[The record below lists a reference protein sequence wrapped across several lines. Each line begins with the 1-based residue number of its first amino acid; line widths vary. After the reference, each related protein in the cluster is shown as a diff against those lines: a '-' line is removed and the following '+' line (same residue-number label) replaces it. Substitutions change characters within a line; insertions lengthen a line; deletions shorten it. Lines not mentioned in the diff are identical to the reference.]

1 MSIQEPSGAT
11 PADTKR
17 LPKHLIDPSTLGA
30 GRPRQRPAERE
41 KDLEK
46 LTRVKQWVTS
56 ALVLTTMFHLSV
68 GLMIA
73 AYYTDEGRTDARIGL
88 NLIAGV
94 LWIAGIAGARA
105 IHKVNPISLW
115 LAAGLILPAIGL
127 YLTLR

>member
-1 MSIQEPSGAT
+1 MSVQEPT
-11 PADTKR
+11 RKV
-17 LPKHLIDPSTLGA
+17 PKHLIDPSTLQAGA
-30 GRPRQRPAERE
+30 PRPRQRPEQRER
-41 KDLEK
+41 DLEK

-73 AYYTDEGRTDARIGL
+73 AYYTNADRTDARIGL
-88 NLIAGV
+88 NVIAGI

-105 IHKVNPISLW
+105 IHKKNPVSLW
-115 LAAGLILPAIGL
+115 LVAGLILPAFGM